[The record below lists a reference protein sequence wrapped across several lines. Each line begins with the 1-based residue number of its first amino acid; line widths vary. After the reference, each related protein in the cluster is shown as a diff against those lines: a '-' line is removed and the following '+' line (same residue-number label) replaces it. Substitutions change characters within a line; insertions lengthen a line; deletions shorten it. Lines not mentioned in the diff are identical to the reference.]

1 MALEG
6 TFTDFH
12 IADIVQLI
20 GLQRKSG
27 TLILE
32 GEEDTLAITFQ
43 EGAVTWAHST
53 RVPWEQR
60 MLQVLEAR
68 GLVTAVQIQEALNAQ
83 KEGKKKLSAILAEKG
98 VLQKKDWDTVLARE
112 VEEAVFRPFRWTAGR
127 YRFAP
132 ETSAEPPEGRIGPLG
147 AENVLMEG
155 IRRVDEWPMI
165 LGKLPSR
172 AMVLKV
178 GFLAARMD
186 PKQVEPSA
194 VKILEFVDGK
204 RTVQELL
211 DASGLGEFE
220 GMRSLASLV
229 TAGAVM
235 PVGPVPTAAPVE
247 SPVIRVA
254 PSPSARAPG
263 RPRAWIARLAW
274 GLVAMWLLASPILF
288 RLEPSGLWPLSTAQ
302 VASLDRVRSLRAQAD
317 LVELARSVEQYAA
330 TTGGYPTS
338 LEALGTSKR
347 PVRDPWGHLYQI
359 RRTGMGDDAGRRVI
373 SGGPDGRI
381 DTRDDI
387 AVGDR

>member
-6 TFTDFH
+6 TFKDFH
-12 IADIVQLI
+12 VADIVQLI
-20 GLQRKSG
+20 GLQRKTG

-43 EGAVTWAHST
+43 DGAMTWAQST

-60 MLQVLEAR
+60 MSQVLEAR
-68 GLVTAVQIQEALNAQ
+68 GLVTAAQFQEALSAQ

-98 VLQKKDWDTVLARE
+98 VLQKKDWDAVLAQE

-132 ETSAEPPEGRIGPLG
+132 ETSVEPPEGRIGPLG

-155 IRRVDEWPMI
+155 IRRADEWPMI

-172 AMVLKV
+172 GVVFKV

-186 PKQVEPSA
+186 PKQVQPSA

-204 RTVQELL
+204 RTVQELV

-220 GMRSLASLV
+220 AMRSLASLV
-229 TAGAVM
+229 TAGAVT
-235 PVGPVPTAAPVE
+235 PVGPIPTAAPVE

-254 PSPSARAPG
+254 PSLPGQARVG
-263 RPRAWIARLAW
+263 LRAWIPRLAW
-274 GLVAMWLLASPILF
+274 GLVAVWLLASPILF
-288 RLEPSGLWPLSTAQ
+288 RMEPSGLWPLSMAQ
-302 VASLDRVRSLRAQAD
+302 VASLDRVRSLRARAD

-338 LEALGTSKR
+338 LEALGTYRR
-347 PVRDPWGHLYQI
+347 PIRDPWGHLYQI
-359 RRTGMGDDAGRRVI
+359 RRAPTRDDAGRVI

-387 AVGDR
+387 VVGER